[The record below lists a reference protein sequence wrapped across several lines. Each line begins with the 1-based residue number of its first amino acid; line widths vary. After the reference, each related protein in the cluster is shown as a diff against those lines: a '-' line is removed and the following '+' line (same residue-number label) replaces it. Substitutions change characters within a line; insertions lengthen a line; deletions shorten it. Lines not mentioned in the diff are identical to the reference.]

1 MSSVLLV
8 ATFEQAAALAAA
20 LGAVHR
26 AGWPVVELRSPYP
39 LQGVVTDVGA
49 GPETRIPLAGLA
61 GGAAGLAVGLAF
73 QAWSSAVSWPMNV
86 GGKPFLAWP
95 AYLPVAFE
103 CAILG
108 AVAAVAVAYVG
119 GRASRAVPI
128 GRPTP
133 PVGGAFVLALEARDA
148 RQADDAVA
156 VLRDCGARTVETR
169 VPGRLTGRPGTMVAP
184 GRRRLDWRL
193 ALTSAAALLLAA
205 LLWQDQTRPNYVY
218 APDMA
223 VSPAATTYSRTAAQ
237 GGGVEGTVPR
247 GPLPVR
253 YAATEQDALRA
264 GLELQIPEDLA
275 ANPAPLVAADLYT
288 AFCQACHGPEGHGD
302 GLTLKR
308 GFQPPASLLTQQA
321 RDMPDGQMFHV
332 ISFGQKLMPPHAAQ
346 LAAPERWRL
355 VQHVRTLQERLP
367 VDPPPFDPALE
378 PGTVLP

>member
-1 MSSVLLV
+1 MVLV
-8 ATFEQAAALAAA
+8 ATFEQEAALSAAV
-20 LGAVHR
+20 GAVQR
-26 AGWPVVELRSPYP
+26 AGWPVAELRSPYP
-39 LQGVVTDVGA
+39 LQGVIDVRA

-108 AVAAVAVAYVG
+108 AVAAVAVAYVR

-128 GRPTP
+128 RRPTLP
-133 PVGGAFVLALEARDA
+133 AGGAFVLALEARDA
-148 RQADDAVA
+148 RQAEDAEA
-156 VLRDCGARTVETR
+156 VLRACGARTVER
-169 VPGRLTGRPGTMVAP
+169 RAAGPLTGRSSAVA
-184 GRRRLDWRL
+184 GAGSRRLDRRL
-193 ALTSAAALLLAA
+193 AFTSVAAVLLAA
-205 LLWQDQTRPNYVY
+205 LLWSDRTRPNYVY

-223 VSPAATTYSRTAAQ
+223 VSPAATTYSRAAVQ
-237 GGGVEGTVPR
+237 GGGAEGTVPR
-247 GPLPVR
+247 GPLPLR
-253 YAATEQDALRA
+253 YEATEEDALRA
-264 GLELQIPEDLA
+264 GLELHIPEDLA
-275 ANPAPLVAADLYT
+275 ADPDPQLATDLYA

-332 ISFGQKLMPPHAAQ
+332 ISFGQNLMPAHAAL
-346 LAAPERWRL
+346 LAAQRWRL
-355 VQHVRTLQERLP
+355 VQHLRALQERLP
-367 VDPPPFDPALE
+367 VDPPPFDPALK